1 MKRIKKQYPDNF
13 RGHVGFFTVSW
24 IQEFSTMVF
33 ALFMQFLTDYK

>member
-13 RGHVGFFTVSW
+13 LGHVGFFTVSW
-24 IQEFSTMVF
+24 IQGFSTMVF